1 MQSKY
6 NRIKEGGWRGL
17 KKQWVITQSE
27 RDQCF
32 IDALRRIRENVDILK
47 ESAAELDHAKEGA
60 EVSYHQ
66 ILKDLKA
73 LKLYR

>member
-1 MQSKY
+1 M
-6 NRIKEGGWRGL
+6 

-47 ESAAELDHAKEGA
+47 ESSSELAHAKEGV
-60 EVSYHQ
+60 EGSYYQ

>member
-6 NRIKEGGWRGL
+6 NKIKEGGWRGL

-47 ESAAELDHAKEGA
+47 ESASDISHTKEEV
-60 EVSYHQ
+60 EVSYQQ